1 MTIPIRRL
9 PSRYARV
16 ALICC
21 LVLFPAAALP
31 FSSQDAPAEG
41 ASGAAQQAP
50 ANQGPTLKVNVN
62 VVNVYAV
69 VRDHKRLVPDLG
81 KEDFEL
87 TEDDASQQI
96 KYFSKQTDTP
106 LTLVLAIDTSP
117 SQGNVL
123 MAEQAAAK
131 QFASQI
137 LRPKDAFA
145 VLHFDVV
152 VELLQDFTESLS
164 FIDKAIDTTQI
175 NGGGGGPLPG
185 TFPTTG
191 GATHLYDAVYL
202 ASHDMLRSEIGRK
215 VIILLT
221 DGEDQ
226 GSQLTLDQGLQ
237 AAQRADVIIYSIL
250 IADRRFYARAGLG
263 YGGEGAL
270 SKLSN
275 ETGGRVFHADNQRN
289 TADAFNEIANE
300 LRTQYLLGYTPTNNK
315 ADGTF
320 RHIKVR
326 VVKDGHYEVQ
336 ARRGYYAPS
345 GGSN

>member
-1 MTIPIRRL
+1 MKPSFRRFVL
-9 PSRYARV
+9 RYSRS
-16 ALICC
+16 ALACC
-21 LVLFPAAALP
+21 LALVPAALLA
-31 FSSQDAPAEG
+31 FSPQD
-41 ASGAAQQAP
+41 AQQAP
-50 ANQGPTLKVNVN
+50 GNQGPTLKVNVN
-62 VVNVYAV
+62 VVNVFAV
-69 VRDHKRLVPDLG
+69 VRDHKRLVPDLNQS
-81 KEDFEL
+81 DFEL
-87 TEDDASQQI
+87 AEDNVPQQI
-96 KYFSKQTDTP
+96 KYFSRQTDIP
-106 LTLVLAIDTSP
+106 LTLVLAVDTSP

-123 MAEQAAAK
+123 MVEQAAAK

-145 VLHFDVV
+145 VLHFDVE
-152 VELLQDFTESLS
+152 VELLQDFTSSLS
-164 FIDKAIDTTQI
+164 YINKAIDTTQI

-237 AAQRADVIIYSIL
+237 AAQRSDVIIYSIL
-250 IADRRFYARAGLG
+250 ISDRGFYARAGIG

-270 SKLSN
+270 NKLSN
-275 ETGGRVFHADNQRN
+275 ETGGHVFRADNQRN
-289 TADAFNEIANE
+289 TTDAFNEIARE

-315 ADGTF
+315 TDGTF

-326 VVKDGHYEVQ
+326 VVKGDHYEVQ

-345 GGSN
+345 R

>member
-1 MTIPIRRL
+1 MNLPIRRL
-9 PSRYARV
+9 SLRYARV

-21 LVLFPAAALP
+21 LVLLPAVAFA
-31 FSSQDAPAEG
+31 FSSQDAPAG
-41 ASGAAQQAP
+41 SSAQQAP

-69 VRDHKRLVPDLG
+69 VREHKRLVPDLK
-81 KEDFEL
+81 KEDFEV
-87 TEDDASQQI
+87 TEDDAPQQI
-96 KYFSKQTDTP
+96 KYFSKQADTP

-123 MAEQAAAK
+123 MVEQSAAK

-145 VLHFDVV
+145 VLHFDVE

-164 FIDKAIDTTQI
+164 YINKAIDSTQI

-191 GATHLYDAVYL
+191 GGTHLYDAVYL
-202 ASHDMLRSEIGRK
+202 ASHDMLRSEVGRK

-237 AAQRADVIIYSIL
+237 AAQRSDVIIYSIL
-250 IADRRFYARAGLG
+250 ISDRGFYARAGIG
-263 YGGEGAL
+263 YGGEGVL
-270 SKLSN
+270 EKLSN
-275 ETGGRVFHADNQRN
+275 ETGGHVFRANNQRN
-289 TADAFNEIANE
+289 TTDAFNEIANE

-315 ADGTF
+315 PDGTY

-326 VVKDGHYEVQ
+326 VLKDGKYEVQ

>member
-1 MTIPIRRL
+1 MTPSSRRF
-9 PSRYARV
+9 
-16 ALICC
+16 ALRSSPWTLACC
-21 LVLFPAAALP
+21 LAIAPVVLLA
-31 FSSQDAPAEG
+31 FSSQDA
-41 ASGAAQQAP
+41 QQAP
-50 ANQGPTLKVNVN
+50 GNQGPTLKVNVN

-69 VRDHKRLVPDLG
+69 VRDHRRLVPDLNQ
-81 KEDFEL
+81 EDFEL
-87 TEDDASQQI
+87 SEDNVLQQI
-96 KYFSKQTDTP
+96 KYFSKKTDTP

-117 SQGNVL
+117 SQDRVL

-145 VLHFDVV
+145 VLHFDVE
-152 VELLQDFTESLS
+152 VELLQDFTGSIS
-164 FIDKAIDTTQI
+164 YIDKAIDSTQI
-175 NGGGGGPLPG
+175 NGGGAPVAG
-185 TFPTTG
+185 TFPSTG

-226 GSQLTLDQGLQ
+226 GSQLKLDEGLQ

-250 IADRRFYARAGLG
+250 ISDRGFYARAGIG
-263 YGGEGAL
+263 YGGEGVL
-270 SKLSN
+270 NKLSN
-275 ETGGRVFHADNQRN
+275 ETGGRVFRADNQRN
-289 TADAFNEIANE
+289 TTDAFNEIANE
-300 LRTQYLLGYTPTNNK
+300 LRTQYLLGYTPANNK

-326 VVKDGHYEVQ
+326 VVKGEHYEVQ